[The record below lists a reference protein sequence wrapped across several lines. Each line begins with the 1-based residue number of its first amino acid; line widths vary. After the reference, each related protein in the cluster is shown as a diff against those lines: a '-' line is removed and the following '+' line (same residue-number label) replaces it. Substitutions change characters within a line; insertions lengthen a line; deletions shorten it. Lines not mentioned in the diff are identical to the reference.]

1 MRAAAFAEYLDRL
14 FDLGTGH
21 LGWTAAE
28 TLDTNLDHIRRAAD
42 ARHELISSV
51 LRAVFPPAPTPP
63 GGDGVAGKLMRFA
76 SSHNGMIA
84 ARAASET
91 T

>member
-28 TLDTNLDHIRRAAD
+28 TLDTNLDHIRRAVD

-63 GGDGVAGKLMRFA
+63 GGAGVAGQLRRFI
-76 SSHNGMIA
+76 SGHNGA
-84 ARAASET
+84 FGARKT
-91 T
+91 